1 MDKQMGVWTVKLLLI
16 AVLKALVCS
25 LYIVRGV
32 SGIQGSIFVDCG
44 SNASYVDK
52 VTNISWVPDAQYIT
66 AGENRYVAS
75 AQSIYPNF
83 SEFTTI
89 RYFPDSTAKNCYSFP
104 AITNQTYQI
113 RGTFFYGF
121 YDNAMTTPSF
131 QMGIDGTIVA
141 NVTFNDAVTF
151 VYHEFTYVSQPNSN
165 KTFLCLLRDSSNSV
179 PFISAISFSPMPNDF
194 FYGTF
199 PVPVKLYEG
208 HYVQTKYRLNF
219 GGNRF
224 VRYPDDTYDRYWYFE
239 GSNSTFLESTTPPP
253 QILTTNRNIDEN
265 KISPVVIPEAVIDT
279 ALTTTGENI
288 TIIFPV
294 DYTYQAFVI
303 FYYAELDATANA
315 TSRQFY
321 IQLPGYETNFIN
333 PIVNASQFSVN
344 YQWYLD
350 IPYVAGLDIVLYQ
363 DQTIYSPLGPLVNAL
378 EVLEISE
385 NIMTILTNHE
395 DALAIENIKLSYTNL
410 VNWTGDPCVPTPHP
424 WVTCSTGD
432 NSPIITQVDLSDY
445 NLVGPISPN
454 FGDLLNLVSLALQDN
469 ELNGS
474 LPQQLTRLTNLRNL
488 HLQNNMLSGELPAWL
503 ASLPS
508 LTESLIQNNNFS
520 GPISPSFISHNGT
533 WTFMYSPGNPMLGL
547 PTSKSTNIGIII
559 GPIIGGILALVII
572 IGVIFYF
579 QVQNKHGKTTKTSGH
594 LQMMKSSHQGAKFY
608 SLAEVTIASD
618 NFKTLIGKGGF
629 GHVYYGKLEDGQEVA
644 IKVLDVKST
653 QGPSEFFNEVH
664 VLSRV
669 SHRNL
674 VSLIGYC
681 HEDNQQMLIY
691 EFMHK
696 GSLRDHLYGDIAMLT
711 VEKLDWKS
719 RMNIALNAAQGL
731 EYLHSGS
738 NQSII
743 HRDVKSNNILLS
755 SNMEIAKVADFGLSR
770 LIYGKDGIT
779 HVTTDVK
786 GTIGYLDPEYFLTEY
801 LSTKS
806 DVYGFGVVLLEI
818 ISGRMPIDSTLPNR
832 NAWNLCEWVRSNLQA
847 GNIDRI
853 LDPIVKASNPQIDVL
868 WKVAEIA
875 IQCVEPKSIYRPT
888 MTKVVEELRVAILQE
903 SLNSSDVNYQWYL
916 DLPYVAGLDI
926 VLYQDQTIYSP
937 LGPLVNALEVLE
949 ISENI
954 MTILTNHEDALA
966 IENIKLSYTNLVNWT
981 GDPCVPTPH
990 PWVTCSTGDNPPII
1004 TQVDLSDY
1012 NLVGPISPNFGD
1024 LLNLVSLA
1032 LQDNELNGSLPQQ
1045 LTRLT
1050 NLRNLHLQ
1058 NNMLSGELPAWLAS
1072 LPSLTELLIQNNN
1085 FSGPISPSF
1094 ISHNGTWTFMYSPG
1108 NPMLGLPTSKST
1120 NIGII
1125 IGPII
1130 GGILALVIIIG
1141 VIFYFQVQNKR
1152 GKTTKTSGHLQ
1163 MMKSSHQGAK
1173 FYSLAEVTI
1182 ASDNFKTLIG
1192 KGGFGH
1198 VYYGK
1203 LEDGQEV
1210 AIKVL
1215 DVKSTQGPS
1224 EFFNEVN
1231 VLSRVSHRNLVSLI
1245 GYCLEDNQQMLIYEF
1260 MHKGSL
1266 RDHLYAMLT
1275 IGKVDWKSRMN
1286 IALNAAQGLEYLHS
1300 GSNQSIIHRDVK
1312 SSNILLSNN
1321 MEIAKVADFGLSR
1334 LIYGQDGITHVTT
1347 DVKGTAGY
1355 LDPEYFLTEYLSPK
1369 SDVYGFGVVL
1379 LEIISGRMPIDS
1391 TLPNRNAWNLC
1402 EWVRSNLQAGN
1413 IDKILDPI
1421 VKASNPQIDVLWKV
1435 AEIAIQCVEPKS
1447 IHRPTMTKVVEELRA
1462 AILQEGLNSSEYSQN
1477 DTYGIQDEYGSQIN
1491 AFDPR

>member
-151 VYHEFTYVSQPNSN
+151 MYHEFTYVSQPNSN

-179 PFISAISFSPMPNDF
+179 PFISAISFSPLPNDF
-194 FYGTF
+194 FYRAL
-199 PVPVKLYEG
+199 PVPVKLYGG

-294 DYTYQAFVI
+294 DYIYQAFVI

-321 IQLPGYETNFIN
+321 IQVPGCQTIVIN
-333 PIVNASQFSVN
+333 PIVNASPFS
-344 YQWYLD
+344 
-350 IPYVAGLDIVLYQ
+350 
-363 DQTIYSPLGPLVNAL
+363 
-378 EVLEISE
+378 
-385 NIMTILTNHE
+385 
-395 DALAIENIKLSYTNL
+395 
-410 VNWTGDPCVPTPHP
+410 
-424 WVTCSTGD
+424 
-432 NSPIITQVDLSDY
+432 
-445 NLVGPISPN
+445 
-454 FGDLLNLVSLALQDN
+454 
-469 ELNGS
+469 
-474 LPQQLTRLTNLRNL
+474 
-488 HLQNNMLSGELPAWL
+488 
-503 ASLPS
+503 
-508 LTESLIQNNNFS
+508 
-520 GPISPSFISHNGT
+520 
-533 WTFMYSPGNPMLGL
+533 
-547 PTSKSTNIGIII
+547 
-559 GPIIGGILALVII
+559 
-572 IGVIFYF
+572 
-579 QVQNKHGKTTKTSGH
+579 
-594 LQMMKSSHQGAKFY
+594 
-608 SLAEVTIASD
+608 
-618 NFKTLIGKGGF
+618 
-629 GHVYYGKLEDGQEVA
+629 
-644 IKVLDVKST
+644 
-653 QGPSEFFNEVH
+653 
-664 VLSRV
+664 
-669 SHRNL
+669 
-674 VSLIGYC
+674 
-681 HEDNQQMLIY
+681 
-691 EFMHK
+691 
-696 GSLRDHLYGDIAMLT
+696 
-711 VEKLDWKS
+711 
-719 RMNIALNAAQGL
+719 
-731 EYLHSGS
+731 
-738 NQSII
+738 
-743 HRDVKSNNILLS
+743 
-755 SNMEIAKVADFGLSR
+755 
-770 LIYGKDGIT
+770 
-779 HVTTDVK
+779 
-786 GTIGYLDPEYFLTEY
+786 
-801 LSTKS
+801 
-806 DVYGFGVVLLEI
+806 
-818 ISGRMPIDSTLPNR
+818 
-832 NAWNLCEWVRSNLQA
+832 
-847 GNIDRI
+847 
-853 LDPIVKASNPQIDVL
+853 
-868 WKVAEIA
+868 
-875 IQCVEPKSIYRPT
+875 
-888 MTKVVEELRVAILQE
+888 
-903 SLNSSDVNYQWYL
+903 VNYQWYL

-1094 ISHNGTWTFMYSPG
+1094 ISHNGTWTFIPG

-1266 RDHLYAMLT
+1266 RDHLY
-1275 IGKVDWKSRMN
+1275 VDDGSQWFLDWNSQVH
-1286 IALNAAQGLEYLHS
+1286 IILGVAQGLAYLHH
-1300 GSNQSIIHRDVK
+1300 GCNPPILHLDIKPQ
-1312 SSNILLSNN
+1312 NILLGGDY
-1321 MEIAKVADFGLSR
+1321 IPKLADFGLAEFFNA
-1334 LIYGQDGITHVTT
+1334 DG
-1347 DVKGTAGY
+1347 
-1355 LDPEYFLTEYLSPK
+1355 
-1369 SDVYGFGVVL
+1369 
-1379 LEIISGRMPIDS
+1379 
-1391 TLPNRNAWNLC
+1391 
-1402 EWVRSNLQAGN
+1402 
-1413 IDKILDPI
+1413 
-1421 VKASNPQIDVLWKV
+1421 
-1435 AEIAIQCVEPKS
+1435 
-1447 IHRPTMTKVVEELRA
+1447 
-1462 AILQEGLNSSEYSQN
+1462 
-1477 DTYGIQDEYGSQIN
+1477 
-1491 AFDPR
+1491 

>member
-25 LYIVRGV
+25 LYILRGV

-52 VTNISWVPDAQYIT
+52 ITNISWVPDAQYIT

-83 SEFTTI
+83 SEFTTM

-141 NVTFNDAVTF
+141 NVTFNDAATF
-151 VYHEFTYVSQPNSN
+151 VYYEFSYVSQLNTN
-165 KTFLCLLRDSSNSV
+165 KTFLCLLRDSSNSI
-179 PFISAISFSPMPNDF
+179 PFISAISFSPLPNDS
-194 FYGTF
+194 FYSYSGLQ
-199 PVPVKLYEG
+199 LYEG
-208 HYVQTKYRLNF
+208 YYLQTKYRLNF

-224 VRYPDDTYDRYWYFE
+224 VRYPDDSYDQYWYPE

-253 QILTTNRNIDEN
+253 QILMTNHNIDEN
-265 KISPVVIPEAVIDT
+265 MISPVLIPEAVIDT
-279 ALTTTGENI
+279 ALTTTNGNI
-288 TIIFPV
+288 TIIFP
-294 DYTYQAFVI
+294 DNYTYNAVVI

-321 IQLPGYETNFIN
+321 LQPTDYPPIVIN
-333 PIVNASQFSVN
+333 PIVDASKFTVSNAG
-344 YQWYLD
+344 YLD
-350 IPYVAGLDIVLYQ
+350 VSYVAGWDIVLYQ

-385 NIMTILTNHE
+385 NFMTILTNHE

-424 WVTCSTGD
+424 WLTCRTSDT
-432 NSPIITQVDLSDY
+432 PPTITQVDLSGY

-454 FGDLLNLVSLALQDN
+454 FGDLSNLISLALQHN

-488 HLQNNMLSGELPAWL
+488 QLQNNILSGELPAWL
-503 ASLPS
+503 DSLPS
-508 LTESLIQNNNFS
+508 LTELLIQNNNFS

-533 WTFMYSPGNPMLGL
+533 WTFIPGNPMLGL

-559 GPIIGGILALVII
+559 GPIIGILALLII

-579 QVQNKHGKTTKTSGH
+579 QVQNKRGKTTKTSGH

-608 SLAEVTIASD
+608 SLAEVIVASD

-629 GHVYYGKLEDGQEVA
+629 GHVYYGKLEDGHEVA

-691 EFMHK
+691 EFMHE

-806 DVYGFGVVLLEI
+806 DVYGFGVLLLEI

-888 MTKVVEELRVAILQE
+888 MTKVVEELR
-903 SLNSSDVNYQWYL
+903 
-916 DLPYVAGLDI
+916 
-926 VLYQDQTIYSP
+926 
-937 LGPLVNALEVLE
+937 
-949 ISENI
+949 
-954 MTILTNHEDALA
+954 
-966 IENIKLSYTNLVNWT
+966 
-981 GDPCVPTPH
+981 
-990 PWVTCSTGDNPPII
+990 
-1004 TQVDLSDY
+1004 
-1012 NLVGPISPNFGD
+1012 
-1024 LLNLVSLA
+1024 
-1032 LQDNELNGSLPQQ
+1032 
-1045 LTRLT
+1045 
-1050 NLRNLHLQ
+1050 
-1058 NNMLSGELPAWLAS
+1058 
-1072 LPSLTELLIQNNN
+1072 
-1085 FSGPISPSF
+1085 
-1094 ISHNGTWTFMYSPG
+1094 
-1108 NPMLGLPTSKST
+1108 
-1120 NIGII
+1120 
-1125 IGPII
+1125 
-1130 GGILALVIIIG
+1130 
-1141 VIFYFQVQNKR
+1141 
-1152 GKTTKTSGHLQ
+1152 
-1163 MMKSSHQGAK
+1163 
-1173 FYSLAEVTI
+1173 
-1182 ASDNFKTLIG
+1182 
-1192 KGGFGH
+1192 
-1198 VYYGK
+1198 
-1203 LEDGQEV
+1203 
-1210 AIKVL
+1210 
-1215 DVKSTQGPS
+1215 
-1224 EFFNEVN
+1224 
-1231 VLSRVSHRNLVSLI
+1231 
-1245 GYCLEDNQQMLIYEF
+1245 
-1260 MHKGSL
+1260 
-1266 RDHLYAMLT
+1266 
-1275 IGKVDWKSRMN
+1275 
-1286 IALNAAQGLEYLHS
+1286 
-1300 GSNQSIIHRDVK
+1300 
-1312 SSNILLSNN
+1312 
-1321 MEIAKVADFGLSR
+1321 
-1334 LIYGQDGITHVTT
+1334 
-1347 DVKGTAGY
+1347 
-1355 LDPEYFLTEYLSPK
+1355 
-1369 SDVYGFGVVL
+1369 
-1379 LEIISGRMPIDS
+1379 
-1391 TLPNRNAWNLC
+1391 
-1402 EWVRSNLQAGN
+1402 
-1413 IDKILDPI
+1413 
-1421 VKASNPQIDVLWKV
+1421 
-1435 AEIAIQCVEPKS
+1435 
-1447 IHRPTMTKVVEELRA
+1447 A